1 MTPRPSTSIL
11 WPLLLLLFIGGVL
24 SGMPAPPAAAHPFG
38 DPQTLEIEPA
48 ADGVSVRWQAAAD
61 DLTSLALRLDVLDGP
76 RSYVYRDGAMVPQK
90 SEDADAERL
99 AQAPEL
105 EAYLLSRIEVLAGET
120 ACTGALAPVED
131 LPADGAL
138 LKFSCP
144 DSPGEVEVRARMLT
158 DLHAAY
164 RTLATGPA
172 GQTHIYSVDSASNV
186 FDLESEVPDDG
197 PTAAQGGLTLIAWAC
212 AGFALLVVSAFVSRH
227 LRRRAS

>member
-1 MTPRPSTSIL
+1 MTARRSTPIH
-11 WPLLLLLFIGGVL
+11 WPLLLLLLTGGLLGGV
-24 SGMPAPPAAAHPFG
+24 PASPAAAHPFG
-38 DPQTLEIEPA
+38 DPQTLEIKPA
-48 ADGVSVRWQAAAD
+48 AEGVSVRWEAAAD

-76 RSYVYRDGAMVPQK
+76 RSYVFRDGAMIPQK
-90 SEDADAERL
+90 TQDGDAELL

-138 LKFSCP
+138 LEFSCP
-144 DSPGEVEVRARMLT
+144 DAPGEVEVRARMLT

-164 RTLATGPA
+164 RTLATGPG
-172 GQTHIYSVDSASNV
+172 GQTHIFSVDSESNV
-186 FDLESEVPDDG
+186 FGLEDAVVDG

-212 AGFALLVVSAFVSRH
+212 AGAALLVVSAFVFRR